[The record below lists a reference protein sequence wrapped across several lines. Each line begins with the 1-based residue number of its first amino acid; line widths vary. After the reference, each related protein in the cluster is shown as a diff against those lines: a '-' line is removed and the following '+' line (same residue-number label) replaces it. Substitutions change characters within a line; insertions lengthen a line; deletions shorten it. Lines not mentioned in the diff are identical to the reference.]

1 MHSHVLDYSNQMA
14 RKFRWFQVDVVIAS
28 VGFQVLERKEFWL
41 GLEDGRGKGRKTRC
55 FIRAV

>member
-1 MHSHVLDYSNQMA
+1 M
-14 RKFRWFQVDVVIAS
+14 DVVIAS
-28 VGFQVLERKEFWL
+28 VGLQVLKRKEFWL